1 MKGLTPVISIIL
13 LLMITISMVSFA
25 FIWFNRMSLFMQQK
39 VENAT
44 QHQLEQYQIAIENM
58 DSSNGKL
65 FVRNIGTIPVD
76 VKYITVYVNE
86 TKLISCSWK
95 SKTGASIST
104 IPPNDVVIC
113 ENNTIKGCQNIKIS
127 TPSMTDVYPCSA

>member
-25 FIWFNRMSLFMQQK
+25 FIWFNRMSFFMQQK

-44 QHQLEQYQIAIENM
+44 QHQLEQYQVAIENM
-58 DSSNGKL
+58 DPPNGRI

-76 VKYITVYVNE
+76 VNYITVYVNG

-95 SKTGASIST
+95 SKTGAPIST
-104 IPPNDVVIC
+104 IPPNDIAIC
-113 ENNTIKGCQNIKIS
+113 ENDAIKGCRDIKIS
-127 TPSMTDVYPCSA
+127 TSSMTDVYPC